1 MSTDVLELYF
11 QNKKRSG
18 LSSFD
23 CIYDKGAYALIR
35 FDTEENL
42 RTILDR
48 KHMISNQEVIVE
60 YLYNLELLNELKP
73 LSDSPQIEQQITGS
87 EREVVPESPR
97 LNEHYQ
103 KPVVEIDLSN
113 EEKSKCLRL
122 WNGYYLEKLSNLG
135 EVSLNGNILRIVYND
150 KIEFAQASDVFTKDW
165 QIFVTKT
172 LECLLGQFKSHL
184 FESFVD
190 EKIIDVGL
198 LLISNIWQQ

>member
-1 MSTDVLELYF
+1 
-11 QNKKRSG
+11 
-18 LSSFD
+18 
-23 CIYDKGAYALIR
+23 
-35 FDTEENL
+35 
-42 RTILDR
+42 
-48 KHMISNQEVIVE
+48 MISNQEVIVE

-73 LSDSPQIEQQITGS
+73 PSGSPQIEQQITGS

-198 LLISNIWQQ
+198 LLIQQFLHPYQILLHHRSRIHLLR

>member
-35 FDTEENL
+35 LDTEENL
-42 RTILDR
+42 RTILDI
-48 KHMISNQEVIVE
+48 KHVISNQEVIVE

-165 QIFVTKT
+165 QMFVTKK